1 MWACLKSVAIPPVQQ
16 RHEGTAL
23 CNVLVIQNRV
33 TRERARAYCAP
44 PYERARHLREVDRL
58 VALQNAWII
67 RYRAAKS
74 SLRIAEERGRTGPV
88 SDQKKNV

>member
-23 CNVLVIQNRV
+23 CNVLVIQNKV

-58 VALQNAWII
+58 VALQNAF
-67 RYRAAKS
+67 RAAS
-74 SLRIAEERGRTGPV
+74 CPIAAATKTRCWRTLCGT
-88 SDQKKNV
+88 